1 MNNLAKTYPA
11 PDAQQ
16 GSHSNYTV
24 SEDEKIFVLNK
35 TFSENVLDEITKH
48 HLDEEERQK
57 QEELRQAE
65 LKLAQKT
72 YDEKLK
78 EFKKQMLHHQ
88 TGYEQRAVL
97 MGEVFSFLQT
107 ATVKTPEEKAATLKE
122 WYATYIL

>member
-11 PDAQQ
+11 SDAQQ

-35 TFSENVLDEITKH
+35 TFSDNVLDEITKH
-48 HLDEEERQK
+48 HLEEEKQK
-57 QEELRQAE
+57 QEEQRQAE

-78 EFKKQMLHHQ
+78 EFKKQILHHQ

-107 ATVKTPEEKAATLKE
+107 TPVKTPEEKAATLKE
-122 WYATYIL
+122 WYAAYIL